1 MNESKSPETIIGS
14 VFERKPGAS
23 KKDFGA
29 PRTTA
34 GATPTGFPSVQHRS
48 KSAFSRNRED
58 SLRKGVGSSRSQA
71 PPVPVSSAQRPLSAP
86 LQAPP
91 DQAPSSSSV
100 MASDPEF
107 FREQIS
113 RENEARIAGM
123 TEDEIEDEKRQILE
137 RFGSRISGVLERAR
151 KNRMKKDTDGPRR
164 ANGASAPHPPPVDI
178 EAAKQA
184 LQNLPEVPISPE
196 ERTTGRAQSPPPPAL
211 ASVPGTRPSS
221 RQSRRLRFA
230 ELEPQDVYV
239 YESHPPSPKR
249 SALALLPPTA
259 DDKDV
264 VSLGTWSGKM
274 STSPM
279 NVDEPTPNAEDSSA
293 SKAVDVDMASSEPQ
307 ATERVGDGEDGPE
320 EGTAEYIRRRY
331 FPDLPA
337 NDPNLAWM
345 SQSNGDPPDRGPS
358 TSARFD
364 LHGNPIP
371 ATVSSQ
377 LPTSLGL
384 HHHAEG
390 SNAGYT
396 LDDIFLLSRS
406 TVPAQRT
413 IMFGV
418 LAGIAR
424 HLSKLK
430 EGKVVPHMDEFKGK
444 EEELRKRIVAA
455 GAEAINEKGG
465 VGLSALEV
473 VWECTVGWDRDLIA
487 MGLEGIWLES
497 VDGVAIRSLSLEFL
511 LPSFADMLN
520 QNLGAYPHE
529 FLVQV
534 LEIVQRLAL
543 ENKRTA
549 KEVVE
554 TDRLLS
560 GIVRYFLLAPHFQSE
575 GSHPPNPDAIT
586 LLISLSKTSS
596 PFPAPLAATLM
607 ARSLNFYTTLGT
619 YGLCT
624 NVASTAMVHISR
636 VGEYATSSPSAS
648 GALRAAWT
656 RLAETWTTCAVDP
669 HATTP
674 PHDITWSR
682 ISAWGWH
689 TDLLK
694 QLDRLP
700 ADGRSHWATW
710 GDIWGAL
717 ATWLEGCKVNGVRGG
732 EKERNDI
739 LQPIKASFEQSS
751 RGSTIKAIASNADVL
766 RNAVRL
772 WLAMVPPHIEGS
784 PESPPFDLPIDRIS
798 ALAASLLSN
807 PVWEVAS
814 KGSSE
819 QAYFAVYLRHVS
831 AMLSQYL
838 FLSRRLPAMTRE
850 LTPLLKIIGEILRAL
865 PTEIEPQ
872 GKGAAA
878 VLEPFVR
885 DVVLGKVNDSESE
898 VEDEEETNVEQEVK
912 PRTRLGPLVLSPA
925 SIASTTTNMFISP
938 SAGPKSRRHFS
949 GLPLNR
955 DWTLSAMDHLLHSGE
970 SPVFKQLPPN
980 WDSDI
985 LNRFKLGSYA
995 IDRNEAILGCMKVFM
1010 LEHGLEK
1017 ESVTSTEEVFRDK
1030 TVEALMEGLLEPYR
1044 FGSSNKPEHPT
1055 ADLEKVATRFLGT
1068 GTPFYQFYTDFVG
1081 LYDAI
1086 SFSHPLFGLLLLP
1099 PISMQYAID
1108 YRKLFWC
1115 DYPQILKTISI
1126 YPNQVLSS
1134 NLEEYL
1140 YPVEAEPQVIG
1151 SLLSAIVKNGAKEFL
1166 HLVALHHIAA
1176 NIWNDL
1182 REEGVDGNFNEER
1195 GVKLLK
1201 AVVDQGD
1208 NETVYQVVKYW
1219 QCRGRDSI
1227 QVPPDCFNADESVLA
1242 MRKDWVERAVGI
1254 EYAERLGGLLSAN

>member
-1 MNESKSPETIIGS
+1 ME
-14 VFERKPGAS
+14 
-23 KKDFGA
+23 
-29 PRTTA
+29 
-34 GATPTGFPSVQHRS
+34 
-48 KSAFSRNRED
+48 
-58 SLRKGVGSSRSQA
+58 
-71 PPVPVSSAQRPLSAP
+71 
-86 LQAPP
+86 
-91 DQAPSSSSV
+91 
-100 MASDPEF
+100 SDPEF

-151 KNRMKKDTDGPRR
+151 KNRTKKDTDGPRR

-264 VSLGTWSGKM
+264 VSLGTWSGRM

-345 SQSNGDPPDRGPS
+345 SQSNGDSPDRGPS
-358 TSARFD
+358 TSLRFD

-371 ATVSSQ
+371 AALSSQ

-465 VGLSALEV
+465 VGLSALQV

-586 LLISLSKTSS
+586 LLISLSKTSRQIAHKLARAFSDDLLRFLTILPESS

-700 ADGRSHWATW
+700 ADGQSHWATW
-710 GDIWGAL
+710 GDIWGVL
-717 ATWLEGCKVNGVRGG
+717 AAWLEGCKVNGVRGG

-751 RGSTIKAIASNADVL
+751 RGSTVVSSVLDALVSDLQSDHPISHTQIKAIASNADVL

-807 PVWEVAS
+807 PIWEVAS

-850 LTPLLKIIGEILRAL
+850 LWLAQAFSLILRLMPGDEDAALKIIGEILRAL

-898 VEDEEETNVEQEVK
+898 VEDEEETNVEQQVK

-925 SIASTTTNMFISP
+925 SIAATTTNMFISP

-980 WDSDI
+980 WDSSEVDITRLSFNFALISRDI

-1044 FGSSNKPEHPT
+1044 LGSPNKPEPPT

-1219 QCRGRDSI
+1219 QCRGRDGI